1 MLGIT
6 FYRFPLT
13 CVHLLKI
20 HSHSAGFT
28 VISGEA
34 LVALHKVMFQ
44 ALAAPACFGL
54 VCCSINASTRRSEK
68 CRISR
73 ERKKRTAFAVS
84 RKLVNVIALEREKA
98 TWRKIFPLN
107 FVFATTVQLLCT
119 FAAMTTLLALS
130 VFQII
135 VSDKLP
141 SSSKAVPIVGQ
152 WTSLEFY
159 SNQYHNA

>member
-6 FYRFPLT
+6 FYLFPLT

-44 ALAAPACFGL
+44 ALAAHACFGL

-73 ERKKRTAFAVS
+73 ERKKWTAFAVS
-84 RKLVNVIALEREKA
+84 RTLVIALEREKA
-98 TWRKIFPLN
+98 TWRKKIPLKFCIRN
-107 FVFATTVQLLCT
+107 NCT
-119 FAAMTTLLALS
+119 
-130 VFQII
+130 II
-135 VSDKLP
+135 VHICSYDNLTGFDR
-141 SSSKAVPIVGQ
+141 V
-152 WTSLEFY
+152 
-159 SNQYHNA
+159 SNNRQ